1 MIKWDYFCSR
11 TLECQIFVHDKRSRH
26 YADEFVLSVQTKAC
40 KGDVFIFNCS
50 LQHDDIIVEN
60 KEFSKKEA
68 KQEERNTTATTMDD
82 SQVYSKDARCGF
94 TSWPHCLQVTFAS
107 LLVLCIF
114 CIYVLYPSNSLLN
127 LQDDFKQITL
137 LSSSSLSPSLSL
149 SLSLSSSSSSPMI
162 RSKEICRPTPLR
174 HDGKLNV
181 EFSSP
186 EFSQLEALYSEV
198 NNGGSFYPQ
207 DCTPPD
213 DVAIIIPYRDRDL
226 HLRTFLLNIHSFL
239 MRQKLHYQIFV
250 VEQVANQ
257 TFNRGKLMNV
267 GYVEAQRLFNWSCLV
282 FHDVDL
288 LPENDLNPYWCV
300 DTPRH
305 LSAAVDKFQYKL
317 PYQTIFGGVSALT
330 AAQFEVINGFS
341 NNFWGWGGEDDDM
354 YSRVLL
360 GHFSVH
366 RHPGKYARYKMI
378 KHQQE
383 SMNNANACR
392 FNLLKFTNMLW
403 RRSGLS
409 NLNYRLL
416 NISVNR
422 LYTKMTVDLYEEQSR
437 REIRGFCAG

>member
-1 MIKWDYFCSR
+1 
-11 TLECQIFVHDKRSRH
+11 
-26 YADEFVLSVQTKAC
+26 
-40 KGDVFIFNCS
+40 
-50 LQHDDIIVEN
+50 
-60 KEFSKKEA
+60 
-68 KQEERNTTATTMDD
+68 MDD
-82 SQVYSKDARCGF
+82 SQVYSKEARCGF

-137 LSSSSLSPSLSL
+137 SSPSL
-149 SLSLSSSSSSPMI
+149 SLSLSSSSSSLSPMI
-162 RSKEICRPTPLR
+162 RSKEVCRPTPLR
-174 HDGKLNV
+174 YDGKLNV

-186 EFSQLEALYSEV
+186 EFSQLEALYPEV

-213 DVAIIIPYRDRDL
+213 DVAVIIPYRDRDL

-330 AAQFEVINGFS
+330 AAQFEMINGFS

-360 GHFSVH
+360 GRFSVH

-437 REIRGFCAG
+437 KEIRGFCAG